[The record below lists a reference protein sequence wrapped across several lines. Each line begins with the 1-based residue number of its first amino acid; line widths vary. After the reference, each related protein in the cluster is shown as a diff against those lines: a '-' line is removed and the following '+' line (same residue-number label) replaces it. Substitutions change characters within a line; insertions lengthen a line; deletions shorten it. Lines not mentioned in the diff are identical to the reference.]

1 MKNRNHL
8 TVIKIRHFLMIA
20 QQVLGLILLA
30 LEIYEH
36 VKHLL

>member
-1 MKNRNHL
+1 MKNLNHSHM
-8 TVIKIRHFLMIA
+8 IKVRHFLAIA

-36 VKHLL
+36 IQNLF

>member
-1 MKNRNHL
+1 MENLKHQPMIKVRHL
-8 TVIKIRHFLMIA
+8 LTIA

-36 VKHLL
+36 IQNLF